1 MKQIKTTKTA
11 ELLSLMMSPLVMGSL
26 LCAVLFL
33 YSFSVIAAEDNTAW
47 YAGTALGQ
55 AASDSST
62 AELGNELIT
71 TGVNTT
77 NISVD
82 ESRIGWKLNV
92 GFEVTNN
99 VAIEAGY
106 MDLNDVNTELNPVI
120 SDPELFFN
128 HNQKI
133 NSNSADGFTLGSVY
147 RYNITDNIGLTGSVG
162 VFNWEGDFNSQSLNN
177 QIIGHDGNKGTD
189 LYFGVGGGYQLS
201 QDVSLSIEWEQYQL
215 DNDKA
220 EMWSIGVNYHFK

>member
-1 MKQIKTTKTA
+1 MKQIKTKKTA
-11 ELLSLMMSPLVMGSL
+11 DRLPLVIGSFL
-26 LCAVLFL
+26 FAVLFL
-33 YSFSVIAAEDNTAW
+33 YSFSVIAAEDDTAW

-55 AASDSST
+55 AASDSSIV
-62 AELGNELIT
+62 ELSNELT
-71 TGVNTT
+71 ATGANTT

-106 MDLNDVNTELNPVI
+106 MDLNEVNAELNPVV

-128 HNQKI
+128 NSQKI
-133 NSNSADGFTLGSVY
+133 NPNSADGFTLGSVY
-147 RYNITDNIGLTGSVG
+147 RYDITDNIGLTGSVG
-162 VFNWEGDFNSQSLNN
+162 VFNWEGDFNTQSLNN
-177 QIIGHDGNKGTD
+177 NQSIGNDGNKGTD